1 MKRILIIISAFLI
14 FSCDQLNKSNPFQS
28 NKLRGKYKVDLAP
41 FINEST
47 KSIENDNEWSKLGK
61 GIASLALSSVKIE
74 LNFYD
79 ENKGLMHVDGGLF
92 DLTNALLEN
101 PANKIQEFN
110 YKVED
115 DSILFIKTNQENEY
129 KKWAIIQKYSDNY
142 DYLKFLIV
150 LEGMD
155 KVYFNLNKVSE

>member
-1 MKRILIIISAFLI
+1 MKKTLIVISTLLM
-14 FSCDQLNKSNPFQS
+14 FSCDQFNKSNPFQS

-47 KSIENDNEWSKLGK
+47 KSKENDNEWSKLEK

-79 ENKGLMHVDGGLF
+79 ENKGLMHVDGGLL
-92 DLTNALLEN
+92 DLTNALLDN

-110 YKVED
+110 YKVEY
-115 DSILFIKTNQENEY
+115 DSILYIKTNQENNY

-142 DYLKFLIV
+142 DYLKFLII
-150 LEGMD
+150 LDGMD